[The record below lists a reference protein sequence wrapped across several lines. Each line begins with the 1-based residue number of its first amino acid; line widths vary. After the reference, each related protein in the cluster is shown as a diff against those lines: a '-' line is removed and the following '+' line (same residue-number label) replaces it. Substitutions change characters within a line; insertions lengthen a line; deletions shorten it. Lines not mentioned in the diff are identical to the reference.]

1 VRIKLKARERNR
13 EIVERYFLRWISKEK
28 FQWVEM
34 ALPIPNTSQWR
45 ARIESWK
52 GRASGKFL
60 EERRKD
66 S

>member
-28 FQWVEM
+28 FQW
-34 ALPIPNTSQWR
+34 R

-52 GRASGKFL
+52 GQASGKFL